1 MNRGVQGPFEGM
13 GDSVWVMKL
22 KSGFRNIRAIRGIQ
36 MISELVLQ
44 AHLAKGRGVRHAET
58 LTKLEL

>member
-1 MNRGVQGPFEGM
+1 M
-13 GDSVWVMKL
+13 WVMKL